1 MRDKKTNQAILRT
14 FNSFETKKINERY
27 ISELDLMIYLLLS
40 SILYITLIFISTN
53 FILFNNYWI
62 TLIFL
67 LIIFYFLYINLAYLI
82 YDIAPLKNKWKNK
95 IINEDG
101 KTITKR
107 MKFQFISFMV
117 IAYMF
122 GTSRSYIKFF
132 YILILLYILVVLI
145 KIYFL
150 YKKEKREISL

>member
-1 MRDKKTNQAILRT
+1 MRDKKANQEILRT

-82 YDIAPLKNKWKNK
+82 YDIAPLKNQWKNK

-117 IAYMF
+117 ISYMF